1 VDDKGQKTELE
12 QKKFDLEHC
21 LVENSQTDPKSG
33 RNASYLIYDADFHIS
48 AQSTRNS
55 KRFKIQLIF
64 TKNYIVWTSPGF
76 VNFVKIEEI
85 ETGI

>member
-1 VDDKGQKTELE
+1 M
-12 QKKFDLEHC
+12 
-21 LVENSQTDPKSG
+21 
-33 RNASYLIYDADFHIS
+33 NASYIIYDPDFHIS
-48 AQSTRNS
+48 TQSTRNS